1 MAKQEKEKL
10 IKRLKSRWR
19 LTIIN
24 ETTFEERVST
34 ILTPLKVI
42 SFFVV
47 MFLISGLIV
56 YSITSLSP
64 LKQYLVPGFTDF
76 ETREQARESRL
87 LVDSLLAVNSMQ
99 EAYIDRIKV
108 ILSGGVIEEQ
118 LPDTLGTAT
127 SQLPD
132 EYVIAPEDSILRAE
146 LEQSAHYTLN
156 IGDEPGTK
164 ATQLLFKPLNGTVS
178 GAFDPEIKHF
188 GIDVVAP
195 KNEVV
200 KAVQDGT
207 VTLASYTTDGGY
219 VIQVQHAHNLI
230 SVYKHNSAL
239 FKKTGESVVAGE
251 SIAVIGDTGDHTDG
265 PHLHFE
271 LWQDGNAV
279 DPAEY
284 FEW

>member
-1 MAKQEKEKL
+1 MRKAAVAPMEEPMKT
-10 IKRLKSRWR
+10 KRVPFHRPKRAPAA
-19 LTIIN
+19 
-24 ETTFEERVST
+24 RV
-34 ILTPLKVI
+34 
-42 SFFVV
+42 
-47 MFLISGLIV
+47 
-56 YSITSLSP
+56 
-64 LKQYLVPGFTDF
+64 
-76 ETREQARESRL
+76 
-87 LVDSLLAVNSMQ
+87 
-99 EAYIDRIKV
+99 RI
-108 ILSGGVIEEQ
+108 
-118 LPDTLGTAT
+118 
-127 SQLPD
+127 
-132 EYVIAPEDSILRAE
+132 
-146 LEQSAHYTLN
+146 
-156 IGDEPGTK
+156 EPGTK

-178 GAFDPEIKHF
+178 GPFDREIKHF
-188 GIDVVAP
+188 GIDIVAP

-239 FKKTGESVVAGE
+239 FKKAGETVVAGE